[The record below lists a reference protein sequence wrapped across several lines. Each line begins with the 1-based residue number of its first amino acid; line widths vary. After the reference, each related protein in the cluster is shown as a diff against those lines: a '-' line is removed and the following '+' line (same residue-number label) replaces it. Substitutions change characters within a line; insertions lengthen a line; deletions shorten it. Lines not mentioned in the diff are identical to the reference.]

1 MIPVIIGPTGSGK
14 TSISIEIAKA
24 IGGEIISADSRT
36 IYKGMDVGTA
46 KPSLAE
52 REGVVHY
59 GFDLVEL
66 GERFTVKD
74 WKELAEQKIYEI
86 RQRGKM
92 PLVVGGTG
100 LYVDALVFDY
110 QFKVRGKGYDKERG
124 KSIKDLYTDE
134 KSFEQK
140 FLEDNPDR
148 EKMCSEYK
156 VFGISW
162 EREALRE
169 RLQKRAEQMFEN
181 EELYRETERLVQ
193 KYGAESLARL
203 GDVYKYAWQ
212 YEQGELAK
220 EEAINLTAIKDAQ
233 LAKRQMTW
241 FRRNPEIMWLPLEK
255 VYATV
260 LKCIQDE

>member
-1 MIPVIIGPTGSGK
+1 
-14 TSISIEIAKA
+14 
-24 IGGEIISADSRT
+24 
-36 IYKGMDVGTA
+36 
-46 KPSLAE
+46 
-52 REGVVHY
+52 
-59 GFDLVEL
+59 
-66 GERFTVKD
+66 
-74 WKELAEQKIYEI
+74 
-86 RQRGKM
+86 
-92 PLVVGGTG
+92 
-100 LYVDALVFDY
+100 
-110 QFKVRGKGYDKERG
+110 
-124 KSIKDLYTDE
+124 
-134 KSFEQK
+134 
-140 FLEDNPDR
+140 
-148 EKMCSEYK
+148 MCSEYK

-169 RLQKRAEQMFEN
+169 RLQRRAEQMFEN